1 MRMKMFIG
9 GSLLILLGVILVIS
23 LIGILIGIPILLIGG
38 TMVFVSI
45 FIPEDKME
53 PTPASST

>member
-45 FIPEDKME
+45 FIPEDKKE